1 MNITT
6 VLGSGGTLTLIN
18 FARKHAEKLAAH
30 PDPEIRDRSQA
41 VLAAIDSLEQA
52 YTARRPLASLWS
64 AAATAK
70 DDADDRLDGFVSALS
85 YELLGPG
92 LLKGDRSAPAYRG
105 LFPAGNISFVNGPD
119 RAELAHVA
127 GMVAFLHGNPGH
139 PLAGRA
145 TELAALAAEL
155 DAALPAV
162 ASAEAALRA
171 AQAVEREHRDAL
183 KRALRK
189 SVTFLRYHLDR
200 DEKKV
205 DALFPSI
212 AEAKVT
218 EDEAPAI

>member
-6 VLGSGGTLTLIN
+6 ILGSSGTLTLLN

-30 PDPEIRDRSQA
+30 PDQEIRDRA
-41 VLAAIDSLEQA
+41 KPVLGAIDSLEQA
-52 YTARRPLASLWS
+52 YSARRPLASLWS
-64 AAATAK
+64 AAAAAK

-105 LFPAGNISFVNGPD
+105 LFPAGNIAFVNGPD
-119 RAELAHVA
+119 RSELAHVS
-127 GMVAFLHGNPGH
+127 GMVAFLRGNPGH
-139 PLAGRA
+139 PLADRA
-145 TELAALAAEL
+145 TGLAALAAEL

-162 ASAEAALRA
+162 TSAETALRA
-171 AQAVEREHRDAL
+171 AWAVEREHRDAL

-205 DALFPSI
+205 DALFPPI
-212 AEAKVT
+212 AEAKVA
-218 EDEAPAI
+218 EDEVPAL